1 MSTLGNRPGSGGRM
15 GGAIDADRIF
25 QRHTVSDIRQV
36 GGFVIIYGIF
46 VRFLAIRVEKLG
58 GFG

>member
-1 MSTLGNRPGSGGRM
+1 MSTLSNRHGSGGRM

-36 GGFVIIYGIF
+36 GEIV
-46 VRFLAIRVEKLG
+46 L
-58 GFG
+58 